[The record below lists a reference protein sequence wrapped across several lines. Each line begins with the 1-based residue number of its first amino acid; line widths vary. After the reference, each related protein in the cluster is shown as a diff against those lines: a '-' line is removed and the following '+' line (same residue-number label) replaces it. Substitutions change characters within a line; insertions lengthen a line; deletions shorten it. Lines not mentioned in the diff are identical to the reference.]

1 LKRAQIHAL
10 KVPVG
15 LMRHNGKRSDGSTI
29 LSCQTHMQK
38 HMWHSARQVG
48 AAANVAANNKM
59 TKYDT
64 GPMCFI

>member
-1 LKRAQIHAL
+1 
-10 KVPVG
+10 
-15 LMRHNGKRSDGSTI
+15 MRHNGKRSDGSTI